1 MARPKTLTDPQKK
14 SARVSLLMTPAFY
27 NDVSTLAQIQKTS
40 LNDLFLSAAEQLVK
54 KNRRAIDEVQ
64 EVMARLSP
72 SVQTS
77 LFDDDE

>member
-14 SARVSLLMTPAFY
+14 SARVSLLMTAAFY
-27 NDVSTLAQIQKTS
+27 DDVVTLAQIQKTS
-40 LNDLFLSAAEQLVK
+40 LNELFLSAAEQLVK

-64 EVMARLSP
+64 ATMARVSP
-72 SVQTS
+72 SVQAS